1 MSEQLVDVGSIVA
14 IAGLILSVITLYF
27 SQRKTKKELELTKEY
42 IKVLSQLVESYKRQ
56 AEAQQGLEERK
67 LLWKQLEGIG
77 KAFGWMAKHFEDE
90 E

>member
-1 MSEQLVDVGSIVA
+1 MSEQLIDIGSIIA
-14 IAGLILSVITLYF
+14 IAALILSVITLYLN
-27 SQRKTKKELELTKEY
+27 QRKTKKELELTKEY
-42 IKVLSQLVESYKRQ
+42 INVLSQLIGSYKRS

-77 KAFGWMAKHFEDE
+77 KAFGWMIKHFEDE